1 MCGSD
6 FVITGRLSTMRD
18 HVRWWC
24 TVTEPTMTRPAATAC
39 DLPRRPL
46 RSPAVD
52 ACFDL
57 LAAYAPN
64 GPDAQLMLALILD
77 AVIQLQRRDTMAAV
91 AAASWIRDGDGAPD
105 APVSF
110 RAACAALGIDA
121 EYLARGLLR
130 TAARADDRERTLE
143 LARWPHTT
151 SVSAAA
157 AHRSGRAPSP
167 NRSPRMQL
175 RPAGRVVP
183 LASRTRVPPSTVLAA
198 ALSRTPWWVPLA
210 VGASASFTVIAASWL
225 LVS

>member
-1 MCGSD
+1 
-6 FVITGRLSTMRD
+6 
-18 HVRWWC
+18 
-24 TVTEPTMTRPAATAC
+24 
-39 DLPRRPL
+39 
-46 RSPAVD
+46 
-52 ACFDL
+52 
-57 LAAYAPN
+57 
-64 GPDAQLMLALILD
+64 
-77 AVIQLQRRDTMAAV
+77 
-91 AAASWIRDGDGAPD
+91 
-105 APVSF
+105 
-110 RAACAALGIDA
+110 
-121 EYLARGLLR
+121 LR

-157 AHRSGRAPSP
+157 AHRSGRTPSP